1 MVSIYLYTKICSS
14 FYQCNSCYCSRFTL
28 WADEE
33 CTFNMKTGCPFQINI
48 QEIVFIS
55 KSENTIGPWS
65 LENIEF
71 FTRNCIGS
79 IFLWFFFLPLQWM
92 VHGPLSYSVIVK
104 SVVNMESSALFM
116 GFVAVCPSLLS
127 TTMIKT
133 MTKSNLWRKG
143 FIWLTCPPHISLLS
157 KAKARTQRTLGTW
170 RQVLKPRPWSH
181 INWCLG
187 LMACLARF
195 LFQYRI
201 TCPEVVT
208 PVVSKALHI
217 TN

>member
-79 IFLWFFFLPLQWM
+79 IFLWLFFFLYNEWYMDLCLTQLLWN
-92 VHGPLSYSVIVK
+92 LSSTWNLLHYLWVLLLCV
-104 SVVNMESSALFM
+104 L
-116 GFVAVCPSLLS
+116 VCFQLL
-127 TTMIKT
+127 
-133 MTKSNLWRKG
+133 W
-143 FIWLTCPPHISLLS
+143 
-157 KAKARTQRTLGTW
+157 
-170 RQVLKPRPWSH
+170 
-181 INWCLG
+181 
-187 LMACLARF
+187 
-195 LFQYRI
+195 
-201 TCPEVVT
+201 
-208 PVVSKALHI
+208 
-217 TN
+217 